1 MALKDNIMLKGNQ
14 EYSPKKNVAFLKA
27 FINRSLFLFLVAFTS
42 FSTPLLGE
50 EVRIDI
56 QKVSS
61 SPKIDGYIEESFW
74 GSLTPLKDFVQFD
87 PYNGKP
93 PSEETIAYIAYD
105 EDNLYFAFNCLD
117 SQPGKIKG
125 DLTPRGEF
133 TLNTNDDVRI
143 ILDTYYDKRNEYVFI
158 VNSKGVQWDSPG
170 DYVWKSGVM
179 VNEDG
184 WSAELKI
191 PFKSIRF
198 PAASSKPWGV
208 NLARYIFRCKE
219 KCYLT
224 HVGRDDVKLE
234 KSAVLYG
241 LDGIKGGKNIELFP
255 YSGYR
260 DSVSGDEKDS
270 KFAVGFDGKY
280 SVTSNINLDVTVSPD
295 FSEVESDPFFYQLTP
310 YEYYIREKRPFFQE
324 AGRYL
329 GSELFYTRRIS
340 NPKFA
345 FKLTGKERG
354 YTIGILGALNK
365 PEDDNQYL
373 GVVRVKKDIFKL
385 SSVAVSY
392 SGYKTPNF
400 TNHNGAVEFHLQF
413 SKKTFLNLL
422 SKLAYNSDI
431 EKRRNG
437 HHLLQFGY
445 WPDEGFNFF
454 TALRRVEK
462 NYLPRAGYHPQRD
475 RQFWRLTPG
484 YSKRINKY
492 GIKKIDYNWHLSF
505 NQDSSGQNTGLRFSP
520 FRVTVTSMKN
530 HRLYMSAEFGKT
542 RAQVEGDNGLEWT
555 QNFFKIVDLGIVA
568 AYEGSRFYSFELNAW
583 YGFRPVYNDEFT
595 EAYDGKDLFL
605 SANFGLKPTSFF
617 NLSLDLS
624 YVRQNI
630 KETGEEVFEGILT
643 TGNIN
648 YQITKQVFLSSYIQH
663 DSRFKRVNLDFLLG
677 IELGMA
683 NMISF
688 SYKRFYPLEGSP
700 FEDKARSFVIK
711 ASYLLRF

>member
-1 MALKDNIMLKGNQ
+1 MGFLNRQHIHILTRFLNFYFLCLIVLFISSGTFVLGNDVQ
-14 EYSPKKNVAFLKA
+14 IK
-27 FINRSLFLFLVAFTS
+27 
-42 FSTPLLGE
+42 
-50 EVRIDI
+50 I

-74 GSLTPLKDFVQFD
+74 GNLTPLRDFVQFD

-93 PSEETIAYIAYD
+93 PSEETVAYLAYD

-117 SQPGKIKG
+117 SQPRKIKG
-125 DLTPRGEF
+125 DLTPREKGDPDD
-133 TLNTNDDVRI
+133 NDNVGLL
-143 ILDTYYDKRNEYVFI
+143 LDTYYDKRNEYWFK
-158 VNSKGVQWDSPG
+158 VNPKGVQYDGPG
-170 DYVWKSGVM
+170 DYVWKSGVV

-184 WSAELKI
+184 WSAEFKI

-198 PAASSKPWGV
+198 PTGSSKPWGV
-208 NLARYIFRCKE
+208 NFERYIFRCKE

-241 LDGIKGGKNIELFP
+241 LEGIKGGKNIELFP

-260 DSVSGDEKDS
+260 NSVSGDEKDS

-280 SVTSNINLDVTVSPD
+280 SVTSNLNLDVTVSPD
-295 FSEVESDPFFYQLTP
+295 FSEVESDPFFYQLDP
-310 YEYYIREKRPFFQE
+310 YEFYIREKRPFFQE

-329 GSELFYTRRIS
+329 GSELFYTKRVS
-340 NPKFA
+340 NPKFGL
-345 FKLTGKERG
+345 KLTGKERG
-354 YTIGILGALNK
+354 YTIGVLGAMNK
-365 PEDDNQYL
+365 AQDDNEYL
-373 GVVRVKKDIFKL
+373 GVFRVKKDIFKL

-413 SKKTFLNLL
+413 SKKTFLNLS

-431 EKRRNG
+431 EKRQNG
-437 HHLLQFGY
+437 HHLLSFGY
-445 WPDEGFNFF
+445 FPDQGFRFVTRFN
-454 TALRRVEK
+454 RVEK
-462 NYLPRAGYHPQRD
+462 NYRPRAGYHPQRD
-475 RQFWRLTPG
+475 LQSWLLRPG
-484 YSKRINKY
+484 YAKRINKY
-492 GIKKIDYNWHLSF
+492 GLKRISYGWYFIS
-505 NQDSSGQNTGLRFSP
+505 NQDSSGQNIGHYFSP
-520 FRVTVTSMKN
+520 CEGYLTTLKQHFIYLEVW
-530 HRLYMSAEFGKT
+530 FGKLRVQT
-542 RAQVEGDNGLEWT
+542 LGDTGLEWT
-555 QNFFKIVDLGIVA
+555 QNFFKDNAFVITTN
-568 AYEGSRFYSFELNAW
+568 YSGSRFYSYDIYLS
-583 YGFRPVYNDEFT
+583 YGSSPVYNQEFT
-595 EAYDGKDLFL
+595 EAYDGKHLRIGGE
-605 SANFGLKPTSFF
+605 FGLKPTSFF

-648 YQITKQVFLSSYIQH
+648 YQITRQVFLSSYIQH

-688 SYKRFYPLEGSP
+688 SYTRFYPLEGSP

-711 ASYLLRF
+711 ASYLLRL

>member
-1 MALKDNIMLKGNQ
+1 LALKDNIMLKGIQ
-14 EYSPKKNVAFLKA
+14 EYSSIKHVNLLKA
-27 FINRSLFLFLVAFTS
+27 FACLSSFLILIALIS
-42 FSTPLLGE
+42 FGTPLLGE

-74 GSLTPLKDFVQFD
+74 GNLTPHKDFVQFD

-93 PSEETIAYIAYD
+93 PSEVTIAYIAND

-125 DLTPRGEF
+125 DLTPRGKF
-133 TLNTNDDVRI
+133 ALNTNDDVRI

-184 WSAELKI
+184 WSAEIKI

-198 PAASSKPWGV
+198 PEASSKPWGV
-208 NLARYIFRCKE
+208 NFARYIFRLKE
-219 KCYLT
+219 KSYLT
-224 HVGRDDVKLE
+224 HVGLDDVKLE
-234 KSAVLYG
+234 KSALIYG
-241 LDGIKGGKNIELFP
+241 LRRIKGGKSIEMFP

-270 KFAVGFDGKY
+270 KLAVGLDAKY
-280 SVTSNINLDVTVSPD
+280 SLTSNINLDVTVSPD
-295 FSEVESDPFFYQLTP
+295 FSEVESDPFFYQLDP

-329 GSELFYTRRIS
+329 GRELFYTRRVS

-345 FKLTGKERG
+345 FKLTGKEKG

-373 GVVRVKKDIFKL
+373 GIVRVKKDIFRL
-385 SSVAVSY
+385 SSLTVTY
-392 SGYKTPNF
+392 SGYKTPDFSN
-400 TNHNGAVEFHLQF
+400 NNGGIELNLNF
-413 SKKTFLNLL
+413 SKTTHLVLF
-422 SKLAYNSDI
+422 SKFAYNSDV
-431 EKRRNG
+431 ESRRNG
-437 HHLLQFGY
+437 HHYLNFRYQ
-445 WPDEGFNFF
+445 PDEGFNLN
-454 TALRRVEK
+454 TSLRRVEE
-462 NYLPRAGYHPQRD
+462 NYRPRAGYRSNRD
-475 RQFWRLTPG
+475 FQWWHLEPG

-492 GIKKIDYNWHLSF
+492 GIKKIKFGWDIYF
-505 NQDSSGQNTGLRFSP
+505 AQDTSGQSLGNTVSP
-520 FRVTVTSMKN
+520 FRLSITSMKQ
-530 HRLYMSAEFGKT
+530 HSIFLAVLFGKK
-542 RAQVEGDNGLEWT
+542 RVQISREEDLEWT
-555 QNFFKIVDLGIVA
+555 NDFFKTARFVVNAG
-568 AYEGSRFYSFELNAW
+568 YSGNRFYSFELSAS
-583 YGFRPVYNDEFT
+583 YGFQPVYNDEFT
-595 EAYDGKDLFL
+595 EAYDGKALFL
-605 SANFGLKPTSFF
+605 RANFGLKPTSFF
-617 NLSLDLS
+617 NLTMNVE
-624 YVRQNI
+624 YTKQRI
-630 KETGEEVFEGILT
+630 KATGEKLFEGVLT
-643 TGNIN
+643 TTNIH
-648 YQITKQVFLSSYIQH
+648 YQITRQVFLSSYIQH
-663 DSRFKRVNLDFLLG
+663 DSRFKRVNLDLLLG

-688 SYKRFYPLEGSP
+688 SLKRFYPLEGSS

-711 ASYLLRF
+711 ASYLVRI

>member
-1 MALKDNIMLKGNQ
+1 MEFLNRKHIHILTKFLNFNFLCFIILFISSGILVLGNDLQ
-14 EYSPKKNVAFLKA
+14 
-27 FINRSLFLFLVAFTS
+27 IR
-42 FSTPLLGE
+42 
-50 EVRIDI
+50 I

-74 GSLTPLKDFVQFD
+74 GNLTPLKDFVQFD

-93 PSEETIAYIAYD
+93 TSEETTAYIAYD
-105 EDNLYFAFNCLD
+105 EENLYIAIKCID
-117 SQPGKIKG
+117 SQPEKIKG
-125 DLTPRGEF
+125 DLTPREKG
-133 TLNTNDDVRI
+133 NPDANDNVGFI
-143 ILDTYYDKRNEYVFI
+143 IDTYYDKRNAYWFK
-158 VNSKGVQWDSPG
+158 VNPRGVQYDGPG
-170 DYVWKSGVM
+170 DYVWKSGVAI
-179 VNEDG
+179 NEEG
-184 WSAELKI
+184 WSAEFKL

-198 PAASSKPWGV
+198 PAGSLRPWGI
-208 NLARYIFRCKE
+208 NFLRYIFRCKE

-224 HVGRDDVKLE
+224 HIGRDDVKLE

-241 LDGIKGGKNIELFP
+241 LQGIKGGKNIELFP

-270 KFAVGFDGKY
+270 KLAAGLDARY
-280 SVTSNINLDVTVSPD
+280 SLTSNINLDVTVSPD

-324 AGRYL
+324 AFRYL
-329 GSELFYTRRIS
+329 GFELFYTRRVS

-373 GVVRVKKDIFKL
+373 GVFRVEKDIFKL
-385 SSVAVSY
+385 SSLTVTY
-392 SGYKTPNF
+392 SGYKTPDFSN
-400 TNHNGAVEFHLQF
+400 NNGALELNLQF
-413 SKKTFLNLL
+413 SKKTFLNLS

-431 EKRRNG
+431 EKRQNG
-437 HHLLQFGY
+437 HHMLQFGY
-445 WPDEGFNFF
+445 FPDQGFNFF

-462 NYLPRAGYHPQRD
+462 NYRPRAGYQRRID
-475 RQFWRLTPG
+475 RQFWRLEPG

-492 GIKKIDYNWHLSF
+492 GIKKIDYTWHLLF
-505 NQDSSGQNTGLRFSP
+505 NQDTSGQNTGHTFSP
-520 FRVTVTSMKN
+520 FQVRISSMKN
-530 HRLYMSAEFGKT
+530 HWLYMSAEFGKT
-542 RAQVEGDNGLEWT
+542 RTQVEGDNGLEWT
-555 QNFFKIVDLGIVA
+555 QDFFKLVDIGMMA
-568 AYEGSRFYSFELNAW
+568 GYEGSRFYSFELGAW
-583 YGFRPVYNDEFT
+583 YGSRPVYNDEFT

-605 SANFGLKPTSFF
+605 SAEFGLKPTSFF
-617 NLSLDLS
+617 NLSVDIS

-663 DSRFKRVNLDFLLG
+663 DSRFKRVNLDILLG

-683 NMISF
+683 NLISF
-688 SYKRFYPLEGSP
+688 SYKRFYPLEGSS

-711 ASYLLRF
+711 ASYLVRI

>member
-1 MALKDNIMLKGNQ
+1 M
-14 EYSPKKNVAFLKA
+14 EYSTKKNVAFLKA
-27 FINRSLFLFLVAFTS
+27 LIYLSSFLFLVALTS
-42 FSTPLLGE
+42 SSTPLLGE

-74 GSLTPLKDFVQFD
+74 GNLTPHKDFVQFD

-125 DLTPRGEF
+125 DLTPRERF
-133 TLNTNDDVRI
+133 VLNTNDDVRI
-143 ILDTYYDKRNEYVFI
+143 ILDTYYDKRNAYVFI

-170 DYVWKSGVM
+170 DYVWESGAM

-184 WSAELKI
+184 WSAELKV

-198 PAASSKPWGV
+198 PKASSKPWGV
-208 NLARYIFRCKE
+208 NFARYIFRLKE
-219 KCYLT
+219 KSYLA

-234 KSAVLYG
+234 KSALLYG
-241 LDGIKGGKNIELFP
+241 LRGIKGGKSIEMFP

-270 KFAVGFDGKY
+270 KLAVGFDGRY

-295 FSEVESDPFFYQLTP
+295 FSEVESDPFFYQLDP

-324 AGRYL
+324 AYRYL

-340 NPKFA
+340 NPRFA

-365 PEDDNQYL
+365 PDDDDQYI

-385 SSVAVSY
+385 SSLTVSY
-392 SGYKTPNF
+392 SGYKTPDFSN
-400 TNHNGAVEFHLQF
+400 NNGAMELNLQF
-413 SKKTFLNLL
+413 SKKTRLNLS

-431 EKRRNG
+431 EKRQNG
-437 HHLLQFGY
+437 HHSLRFSY
-445 WPDEGFNFF
+445 FPDQGFNFF
-454 TALRRVEK
+454 TALRRIEK
-462 NYLPRAGYHPQRD
+462 NYRPRAGYQRRRD
-475 RQFWRLTPG
+475 WQFWRLVPG

-492 GIKKIDYNWHLSF
+492 GIKKIDYNWHLLF
-505 NQDSSGQNTGLRFSP
+505 NQDTSGQNTGHRFSP
-520 FRVTVTSMKN
+520 FQVHISSMKN
-530 HRLYMSAEFGKT
+530 HWLYMSAEFGKT

-555 QNFFKIVDLGIVA
+555 RNFFKTVDIGMMA
-568 AYEGSRFYSFELNAW
+568 AYEGSRFYSFWLSAW
-583 YGFRPVYNDEFT
+583 YGSQPVYNDEFT
-595 EAYDGKDLFL
+595 EAYDGKFLFL
-605 SANFGLKPTSFF
+605 GADFGLKPTSFF
-617 NLSLDLS
+617 NFTMEVGYTKQS
-624 YVRQNI
+624 I
-630 KETGEEVFEGILT
+630 KATGEKLFEGILT
-643 TGNIN
+643 TANIH
-648 YQITKQVFLSSYIQH
+648 YQITRQVFLSSYVQH
-663 DSRFKRVNLDFLLG
+663 DSRFKRVNLDLLLG

-688 SYKRFYPLEGSP
+688 SYKRFYPLEGSS

-711 ASYLLRF
+711 ASYLVRI

>member
-1 MALKDNIMLKGNQ
+1 VEQTPIKHGNLLKVLA
-14 EYSPKKNVAFLKA
+14 SFSSFL
-27 FINRSLFLFLVAFTS
+27 ILVALSS

-74 GSLTPLKDFVQFD
+74 GNLTPLKDFVQFD
-87 PYNGKP
+87 PYNGKAC
-93 PSEETIAYIAYD
+93 SEETMVYLAYD

-125 DLTPRGEF
+125 DLTPRGKF
-133 TLNTNDDVRI
+133 GLNSNDDVRI

-170 DYVWKSGVM
+170 DYVWKSGAT
-179 VNEDG
+179 VNDGG

-198 PAASSKPWGV
+198 PAGSSKPWGV
-208 NLARYIFRCKE
+208 NFARYIFRLKE
-219 KCYLT
+219 KSYLT

-241 LDGIKGGKNIELFP
+241 LKGINGGKSIELFP

-270 KFAVGFDGKY
+270 KLAAGLDAKY
-280 SVTSNINLDVTVSPD
+280 SLTSNINLDVTVSPD
-295 FSEVESDPFFYQLTP
+295 FSEVESDPFFYQLDP

-324 AGRYL
+324 ADEYL

-354 YTIGILGALNK
+354 YTIGILGALNR
-365 PEDDNQYL
+365 PEDDDQYL

-385 SSVAVSY
+385 SSLTVTY
-392 SGYKTPNF
+392 SGYKTPDFGN
-400 TNHNGAVEFHLQF
+400 NNAAVQLNLRF
-413 SKKTFLNLL
+413 SKKTSLNLS

-431 EKRRNG
+431 EKRQNG
-437 HHLLQFGY
+437 HHWLQFDY
-445 WPDEGFNFF
+445 YPDEGFNFF
-454 TALRRVEK
+454 TALRRMEK
-462 NYLPRAGYHPQRD
+462 NYRPRAGYHPRRD
-475 RQFWRLTPG
+475 WQFWRLVPG

-492 GIKKIDYNWHLSF
+492 GIKKIDYNWHLVF
-505 NQDSSGQNTGLRFSP
+505 NQDSSGHNLGYYFSP
-520 FRVTVTSMKN
+520 FQVEVTSIKN
-530 HRLYMSAEFGKT
+530 HWLGMSAEFGKT
-542 RAQVEGDNGLEWT
+542 RAQVEIDDNLEWT
-555 QNFFKIVDLGIVA
+555 QNFFKTVDMLLVA
-568 AYEGSRFYSFELNAW
+568 GYDGSRFYSLELVAW
-583 YGFRPVYNDEFT
+583 YSTQPVYNDEFT
-595 EAYDGKDLFL
+595 EAYDGKSLYLVAD
-605 SANFGLKPTSFF
+605 FGLKPTSFF
-617 NLSLDLS
+617 NFTMNLE
-624 YVRQNI
+624 YTRQNI
-630 KETGEEVFEGILT
+630 KATGEKLFEGVLT
-643 TGNIN
+643 TANIH
-648 YQITKQVFLSSYIQH
+648 YQITRQVFMSSYIQH
-663 DSRFKRVNLDFLLG
+663 DSRFKRVNLDLLLG

-688 SYKRFYPLEGSP
+688 SLKRFYPLEGSP
-700 FEDKARSFVIK
+700 YEDKARSFVIK
-711 ASYLLRF
+711 ASYLVRI

>member
-1 MALKDNIMLKGNQ
+1 M

-27 FINRSLFLFLVAFTS
+27 FIYLSLFFFLVALTS

-105 EDNLYFAFNCLD
+105 EDNLYIAFNCLD

-125 DLTPRGEF
+125 DLTPREKYVVD
-133 TLNTNDDVRI
+133 TNDDVWI
-143 ILDTYYDKRNEYVFI
+143 ILDTYYDKRNNYGFA
-158 VNSKGVQWDSPG
+158 VNSKGVQLDWPG
-170 DYVWKSGVM
+170 DYVWESGAK

-198 PAASSKPWGV
+198 PKASSKPWGI
-208 NLARYIFRCKE
+208 NFGRYIFRLKE
-219 KCYLT
+219 KSFLT
-224 HVGRDDVKLE
+224 HVGRDDVRLE
-234 KSAVLYG
+234 KAAVLYG
-241 LDGIKGGKNIELFP
+241 LQGIKGGKNIELFP

-260 DSVSGDEKDS
+260 NSVSGDEKDS
-270 KFAVGFDGKY
+270 KLAAGLDARY
-280 SVTSNINLDVTVSPD
+280 SLTSNINLDVTVSPD

-385 SSVAVSY
+385 SSLTVMY
-392 SGYKTPNF
+392 SGYKTPDFN
-400 TNHNGAVEFHLQF
+400 NNNGAVQLNLMF
-413 SKKTFLNLL
+413 SKKTFLNLS

-431 EKRRNG
+431 EKRQNG

-454 TALRRVEK
+454 TVLRRVEK
-462 NYLPRAGYHPQRD
+462 NYRPRAGYHPQRD

-492 GIKKIDYNWHLSF
+492 GIKKIDYHWYLSL
-505 NQDSSGQNTGLRFSP
+505 NQDTSGQNTGYRFSP
-520 FRVTVTSMKN
+520 FQVTVTSMKN
-530 HRLYMSAEFGKT
+530 HSLYMVAEFGKKK
-542 RAQVEGDNGLEWT
+542 AQVEGDNGLEWT
-555 QNFFKIVDLGIVA
+555 QDFFRIVNLGIVA

-583 YGFRPVYNDEFT
+583 YGFGPVYNDEFT

-617 NLSLDLS
+617 NFTMNVE
-624 YVRQNI
+624 YTKQNI
-630 KETGEEVFEGILT
+630 KATGEKLFEGILT
-643 TGNIN
+643 TTNIH
-648 YQITKQVFLSSYIQH
+648 YQITRQVFLSSYVQH
-663 DSRFKRVNLDFLLG
+663 DSRFKRVNLDLMLG
-677 IELGMA
+677 IELGMS
-683 NMISF
+683 NLISF
-688 SYKRFYPLEGSP
+688 SFKRFYPLPGSTY
-700 FEDKARSFVIK
+700 EDKARSFVIK
-711 ASYLLRF
+711 ASYLVRI